1 MFGFMWRSGAR
12 VPSAAI
18 GRALELEGLPPGI
31 GAASSL
37 GVVESRGRYA
47 GRGVTYI
54 RVFDPARAAE
64 RVLDVLAFKDLDDYR
79 SLVLRTGHVEKDGT
93 VVLSWRAP
101 STDAEIPVRERAD
114 RAMHTGDERFVFP
127 NAPR

>member
-1 MFGFMWRSGAR
+1 VVLAGRGKVKIMFGFMWRSGAR

-37 GVVESRGRYA
+37 GVVE
-47 GRGVTYI
+47 
-54 RVFDPARAAE
+54 
-64 RVLDVLAFKDLDDYR
+64 
-79 SLVLRTGHVEKDGT
+79 
-93 VVLSWRAP
+93 
-101 STDAEIPVRERAD
+101 
-114 RAMHTGDERFVFP
+114 AMHTGDERFVFP